1 MYTNVSAPIIP
12 YIVLQQWNIACSST
26 GMCVSVM
33 QWNIACGYTGM
44 RVSVVLYDD
53 VKNTTELNIWWV
65 HDEKH
70 EETACPEDTLWH
82 A

>member
-1 MYTNVSAPIIP
+1 MPMYTNVSAPIIP
-12 YIVLQQWNIACSST
+12 YIVLQ
-26 GMCVSVM
+26 